1 MTYAYK
7 LCYNPF
13 IQCYRSSKEK
23 VSFLKTQ
30 EARHSRLFLQHQSA
44 SAKSLR
50 TVTTQQNS
58 DRRVLQLNVGFLLKE
73 GVGTTRVV
81 SFDEPYVTAEEVEL
95 RHLKGDLELTRTA
108 HGILVQG
115 ELQAETPGECVRCLS
130 EAVVEVLIELSD
142 HFVYPPASTTE
153 SEYSVSEGD
162 AIDLAPLL
170 REQAILATPM
180 HVLCRPNCRGL
191 CSQCGQNLNEGQCD
205 CEHSA
210 IDPRLAALK
219 NLLED

>member
-1 MTYAYK
+1 
-7 LCYNPF
+7 
-13 IQCYRSSKEK
+13 
-23 VSFLKTQ
+23 
-30 EARHSRLFLQHQSA
+30 
-44 SAKSLR
+44 
-50 TVTTQQNS
+50 VTTRKNADS
-58 DRRVLQLNVGFLLKE
+58 RVLQLNVGFLLKE

-81 SFDEPYVTAEEVEL
+81 SFDEPHVTAEDVEL

-130 EAVVEVLIELSD
+130 EATVEFLVEISD
-142 HFVYPPASTTE
+142 HFVYPPASAAE
-153 SEYSVSEGD
+153 SEYSVGEGD

-170 REQAILATPM
+170 REHAILVAPM
-180 HVLCRPNCRGL
+180 HVLCRPDCRGL
-191 CSQCGQNLNEGQCD
+191 CSQCGQDLNDAQCD

-219 NLLED
+219 NLLEE